1 MLWLIISSC
10 HGGDIWI
17 QSDTWCTLQGMA
29 EIRNQWKKMSP
40 EEKAPFKEQAK
51 THFVRYQQQRV
62 KSLTIQEK
70 YEVKMISLYV
80 YYLSC

>member
-1 MLWLIISSC
+1 MGVIFEFNLIHDVDFKVI
-10 HGGDIWI
+10 I
-17 QSDTWCTLQGMA
+17 

-40 EEKAPFKEQAK
+40 EEKAPFKEQAI
-51 THFVRYQQQRV
+51 THFARYQQQRV
-62 KSLTIQEK
+62 KSLTNQEK

>member
-1 MLWLIISSC
+1 MGVIFEFNLI
-10 HGGDIWI
+10 HDVHFKV
-17 QSDTWCTLQGMA
+17 MA

-40 EEKAPFKEQAK
+40 EEKAPFKEQAI
-51 THFVRYQQQRV
+51 THFARYQQQRV